1 VSILNSKLV
10 LAAPACATLLG
21 LFAARAGASIGPVP
35 WLSRHR
41 TGRLSN
47 RVLFSVQ
54 FLTPVLAPKSPLGA

>member
-1 VSILNSKLV
+1 MLNSKLA

-21 LFAARAGASIGPVP
+21 LFAAQAGASIGPAP

-47 RVLFSVQ
+47 KVLISVQ
-54 FLTPVLAPKSPLGA
+54 FLTPVLARKSPLGA